1 MKKDLPQTQNNA
13 QGHQTHGKDDDTG
26 QPTKDNG
33 SRQAAQDTGS
43 RHPTKD
49 NDNGGSQLTKY
60 NDTKQ
65 DNDKKAVQG
74 TQDINTDS
82 RHLTQVIACGKQ
94 TKDIK
99 ISRQQTQYEEKTIS
113 KVTTKN
119 QPIELSLRERRQER
133 LQDNETITET
143 QKQKQ
148 KHGKKTSKTKEKN
161 RYEMQEKKI
170 CMIRKI
176 ITYIQI
182 LMLDWLNPKR
192 KKKKLKQCTR
202 FGEKFK
208 VFFTLL
214 IFIPAGHSY
223 IIRDSKMESK
233 NTNNVEK
240 LLFLTET
247 VQNNGDIDNDSIT
260 TSTLNLTTKKPC
272 FCPTTGQAISTIS
285 TSSTSTQSTSPGTT
299 TPSVECVCPDV
310 TQSLAE
316 EETATNMPIA
326 NGRRR
331 RRRKEIADMD
341 LFVDEF
347 DQKILKK
354 MPFLES
360 Y

>member
-33 SRQAAQDTGS
+33 SRQPTQDSGS
-43 RHPTKD
+43 KHTTKD
-49 NDNGGSQLTKY
+49 NDNGESHPTKY
-60 NDTKQ
+60 NNTKQ
-65 DNDKKAVQG
+65 DNDKKEVQW

-82 RHLTQVIACGKQ
+82 RHLTKVKNCRKQ
-94 TKDIK
+94 TKDNK
-99 ISRQQTQYEEKTIS
+99 FSKQQTQDEDNTNS
-113 KVTTKN
+113 NVTTQN
-119 QPIELSLRERRQER
+119 R
-133 LQDNETITET
+133 LQDNETITEE
-143 QKQKQ
+143 QKQY
-148 KHGKKTSKTKEKN
+148 KHVKKTLKTKEQN
-161 RYEMQEKKI
+161 EYEMHDKKI
-170 CMIRKI
+170 CTIRKL

-182 LMLDWLNPKR
+182 VMSYWLNPKR
-192 KKKKLKQCTR
+192 KKKKLKQCSR
-202 FGEKFK
+202 FREKFK
-208 VFFTLL
+208 VFLTLL
-214 IFIPAGHSY
+214 IFIPAGHSS
-223 IIRDSKMESK
+223 IIRDSEIERK
-233 NTNNVEK
+233 NINNVEK
-240 LLFLTET
+240 LFSLTET
-247 VQNNGDIDNDSIT
+247 VQNKGDIDNDSIT
-260 TSTLNLTTKKPC
+260 TSDLNLTTKNPC
-272 FCPTTGQAISTIS
+272 ICPKTGQAIS
-285 TSSTSTQSTSPGTT
+285 TSSTSTQSSSPVTT
-299 TPSVECVCPDV
+299 TPSAECICPDV

>member
-26 QPTKDNG
+26 QLTIDYGAKQATQDNG
-33 SRQAAQDTGS
+33 SR
-43 RHPTKD
+43 HPSKD
-49 NDNGGSQLTKY
+49 NDNGESQLTNN

-65 DNDKKAVQG
+65 DNNKKTVQG

-82 RHLTQVIACGKQ
+82 RHLKRTKERKNSRHKTQ
-94 TKDIK
+94 D
-99 ISRQQTQYEEKTIS
+99 EDNTIS
-113 KVTTKN
+113 NVTTQN
-119 QPIELSLRERRQER
+119 QLIESSLIKRTLER
-133 LQDNETITET
+133 LQDNETITE
-143 QKQKQ
+143 KQKQ
-148 KHGKKTSKTKEKN
+148 YKLGKKTSKTKEQN
-161 RYEMQEKKI
+161 EYEMQEKKI
-170 CMIRKI
+170 CTIRKI
-176 ITYIQI
+176 RTYNQI
-182 LMLDWLNPKR
+182 LMSDWLNP
-192 KKKKLKQCTR
+192 KKKKLKQCPK

-214 IFIPAGHSY
+214 IFFTGGHSY
-223 IIRDSKMESK
+223 IIKDSKIERT

-240 LLFLTET
+240 LLSLTET
-247 VQNNGDIDNDSIT
+247 VQNNKDIDNDSIR
-260 TSTLNLTTKKPC
+260 TSALNSTTKTAC
-272 FCPTTGQAISTIS
+272 ICPTTGQAISTSTHS
-285 TSSTSTQSTSPGTT
+285 TSLGTA
-299 TPSVECVCPDV
+299 TPSFECVCPDD

>member
-1 MKKDLPQTQNNA
+1 MTKDLPRTQNNA
-13 QGHQTHGKDDDTG
+13 QGHLTHGKDNDTG
-26 QPTKDNG
+26 QLTKDNG
-33 SRQAAQDTGS
+33 SRQPTQDIGS

-49 NDNGGSQLTKY
+49 NDNSESQLTKN

-65 DNDKKAVQG
+65 DNDNEAEQA
-74 TQDINTDS
+74 TQDIKTDS
-82 RHLTQVIACGKQ
+82 RHPTQLKTCGKQ
-94 TKDIK
+94 TKDSK
-99 ISRQQTQYEEKTIS
+99 FSRQQTQDETNTNS
-113 KVTTKN
+113 NVTTQN
-119 QPIELSLRERRQER
+119 RPIESSLRDRTLKR

-182 LMLDWLNPKR
+182 LMSDWLNPKR
-192 KKKKLKQCTR
+192 KKKKLKQCSR
-202 FGEKFK
+202 FGQKLK
-208 VFFTLL
+208 LFFTLL
-214 IFIPAGHSY
+214 IFIPAGHSS
-223 IIRDSKMESK
+223 IIRDSKLESK
-233 NTNNVEK
+233 NKNNVEK

-247 VQNNGDIDNDSIT
+247 VLNNEDIDNDSIT
-260 TSTLNLTTKKPC
+260 TNALNLTTKKPC
-272 FCPTTGQAISTIS
+272 ICPTTGQAIS

-299 TPSVECVCPDV
+299 TPSTECVCPDD

-316 EETATNMPIA
+316 EETSTNMPIA